1 VTEPQPAG
9 PVIAVIEIERLTGPH
24 QQPTPRARLPV
35 GVPQRGPTQGLMVT
49 PAAAHRVDAS
59 HAALLMTTQP

>member
-1 VTEPQPAG
+1 VNEPQPAG

-35 GVPQRGPTQGLMVT
+35 GVPHRGPTQGLMVT
-49 PAAAHRVDAS
+49 PQRLTAS
-59 HAALLMTTQP
+59 TPPMQLC